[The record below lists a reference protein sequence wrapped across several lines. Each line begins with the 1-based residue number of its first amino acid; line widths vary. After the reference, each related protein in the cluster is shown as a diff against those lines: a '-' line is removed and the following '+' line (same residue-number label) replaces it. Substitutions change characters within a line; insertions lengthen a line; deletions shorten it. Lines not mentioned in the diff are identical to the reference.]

1 MEYKRILIVEVVA
14 VSLLISVLLLFAGCR
29 QKKSQPDYKGIDDF
43 AEYINSNAEVKI
55 SYWDIYDINEDNK
68 IANIWL
74 LIDKQAP
81 FGEVDSIRVA
91 ANDFLNNNP
100 EYFLNDYCICI
111 TVRNTYD
118 KPGMVYAR
126 FANIERIT
134 IPALSEG
141 GYPTYD
147 SLCAVEA
154 FVSEEDLDYLA
165 GLDDIVSLRI
175 HPFNLNDETF
185 MLECLSAVQSMNG
198 LNDVYVADEW
208 YDCFNDSDIECI
220 VHSWL
225 WTEQS

>member
-1 MEYKRILIVEVVA
+1 MEYKRFLCVKAVA
-14 VSLLISVLLLFAGCR
+14 LSLLLVVIFSVTSCR
-29 QKKSQPDYKGIDDF
+29 IKKHQPDYNGIDEF
-43 AEYINSNAEVKI
+43 VAYITSNSDVEI
-55 SYWDIYDINEDNK
+55 QYWYTDLINKDYQT
-68 IANIWL
+68 ANIAIYIGEQVPL
-74 LIDKQAP
+74 SEIDS
-81 FGEVDSIRVA
+81 VRVA

-100 EYFLNDYCICI
+100 DYFLNDYCICI
-111 TVRNTYD
+111 TVKNRID
-118 KPGMVYAR
+118 KPGFAYAR

-141 GYPTYD
+141 GYPKYD

-185 MLECLSAVQSMNG
+185 MLECLSTVRSMNG

-225 WTEQS
+225 WTE

>member
-1 MEYKRILIVEVVA
+1 MKWGMIQNGKYYRTHWRI
-14 VSLLISVLLLFAGCR
+14 
-29 QKKSQPDYKGIDDF
+29 
-43 AEYINSNAEVKI
+43 
-55 SYWDIYDINEDNK
+55 IYDINEDNK

-154 FVSEEDLDYLA
+154 FVCEEDLDYLA

-175 HPFNLNDETF
+175 HPFSLNDETF
-185 MLECLSAVQSMNG
+185 MLECLEAIKSMDS

-208 YDCFNDSDIECI
+208 YDFFNDSEIEFV

-225 WTEQS
+225 WTE

>member
-1 MEYKRILIVEVVA
+1 MIQNGKYYRTHWRI
-14 VSLLISVLLLFAGCR
+14 
-29 QKKSQPDYKGIDDF
+29 
-43 AEYINSNAEVKI
+43 
-55 SYWDIYDINEDNK
+55 IYDINEDNK

-141 GYPTYD
+141 GYP
-147 SLCAVEA
+147 
-154 FVSEEDLDYLA
+154 
-165 GLDDIVSLRI
+165 
-175 HPFNLNDETF
+175 
-185 MLECLSAVQSMNG
+185 
-198 LNDVYVADEW
+198 
-208 YDCFNDSDIECI
+208 
-220 VHSWL
+220 
-225 WTEQS
+225 